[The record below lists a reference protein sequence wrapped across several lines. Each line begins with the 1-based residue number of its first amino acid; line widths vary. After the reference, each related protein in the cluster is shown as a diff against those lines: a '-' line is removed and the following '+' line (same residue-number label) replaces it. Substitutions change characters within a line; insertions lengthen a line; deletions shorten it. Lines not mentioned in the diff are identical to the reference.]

1 MRHEIK
7 IGVDFANAVLA
18 KEKTFEV
25 RRNDRGYQKGD
36 AVVFRVID
44 RDGNE
49 MPEHPLNDNVY
60 EITYVLSGWGLRD
73 GFVAF
78 GLKEGLP
85 Y

>member
-7 IGVDFANAVLA
+7 IGLDFANSVLSG
-18 KEKTFEV
+18 EKTFEI
-25 RRNDRGYQKGD
+25 RRNDRGYQRGD
-36 AVVFRVID
+36 AVVFRVVD
-44 RDGNE
+44 RDWNE
-49 MPEHPLNDNVY
+49 LPEHPLNAEVY

-78 GLKEGLP
+78 GIKEALP